1 MQNTTPAQA
10 RGATP
15 STTVGSLDKVQ
26 PRRNFLL
33 AASATALG
41 SMAACS
47 TAGPQGAARQK
58 GTTFVLVH
66 GGWHG
71 GWCWDRVSPMLRTAG
86 HDVHTPSLTGL
97 GDRAHLSSPENSL
110 QLHIQ
115 DIVSLIESHELDN
128 VVLVGHSYG
137 GMVITGAADRLPA
150 RIKRLVYLNAFVPE
164 KGKSLMDYL
173 PPAVRDPITREG
185 AATGMVSPLPVA
197 ILGVTQPEDVQWVT
211 RRMVKQSYRSYA
223 EPITLSNA
231 ARDRIPCSFVNF
243 STTTTGAFDPF
254 IAKVRNDPKWQLFN
268 LHAGIDA
275 MITEPRGL
283 ADILLKNA

>member
-1 MQNTTPAQA
+1 MRNAIPPA
-10 RGATP
+10 RGD
-15 STTVGSLDKVQ
+15 STKKAQ
-26 PRRNFLL
+26 PRRDFLL
-33 AASATALG
+33 TASATALG
-41 SMAACS
+41 GIAGCS
-47 TAGPQGAARQK
+47 TGGPQRAARQN
-58 GTTFVLVH
+58 GTTFILVH

-71 GWCWDRVSPMLRTAG
+71 GWCWDRVCPLLRTAG
-86 HDVHTPSLTGL
+86 HDVHAPSLTGF

-164 KGKSLMDYL
+164 HGRSLMDYL
-173 PPAVRDPITREG
+173 PPPVRDPIAREG
-185 AATGMVSPLPVA
+185 TATGMVSPLPVA
-197 ILGVTQPEDVQWVT
+197 ILGVTQAEDVRWVT
-211 RRMVKQSYRSYA
+211 RRMVKQSYRSYS

-231 ARDRIPCSFVNF
+231 ARDRIPCTFVNF